1 MRPPLFPN
9 DRPLKPGWVSS
20 AFLLLG
26 GAFFVFFCAGLIA
39 TPARYIAPTRD
50 VAMSAILHAAIL
62 GWLLS
67 AGYGAVYLLL
77 PALGAARGG
86 DSLAGKAHF
95 VLHAVALCWMLPAF
109 ARWDLAGVAHA
120 GALMLAGFVICAALC
135 MGSLEKGP
143 RLPMVQITLV
153 SSMVW
158 LLLTLVLGI
167 LAAANYYWAFLPMST
182 LRAVHAAMHAGFGGY
197 VVLLLIGLSYPLFQ
211 VETQGSMERR
221 LWIFLLCNSGLY
233 LSVLG
238 IAFGLPLLTPAVLL
252 VLSGM
257 VLYLMEAMAGLP
269 LRAKPAG
276 AWVWGLF
283 AGFLSILLLMGV
295 GLALGLAATRAPV
308 ITGRLENLYGFWWI
322 ALATGLPLWA
332 AIGRMLNPGAG
343 MRRKVWRFLLIYLVA
358 VAVGGWGILAGDAR
372 GVRAGGL
379 LLLFGGAGLLHAF
392 LPGLAAFLFRR
403 GSSDETPA
411 LSAEEALP
419 AAGGFPRSAFV
430 WALAAAVVAW
440 VTAGFLPDADARRFR
455 AEVADRSVAM
465 SGDGPSC
472 WIRPA
477 LGFKDDSLARGR
489 NLYGE
494 HCAACHGTTGAGD
507 GSAAIYLYPKPRNFT
522 AGQFK
527 LRSTASGMPTD
538 EDLYGVLTTGMPGSS
553 MPAFSHLS
561 EQSRRDLVGYVK
573 RLSQAEEDGRM
584 VNWFKETPPGSSL
597 PTPHKPEFTP
607 ELAAAGKRVYQA
619 QDCKRCHGPEGL
631 GDGPEAGTL
640 KDAWGGVL
648 RPRSL
653 ARDPFLGGDSA
664 EAIFLRTATGI
675 GGTPMTAYPDSKISP
690 ADRWALAAYIRSLR
704 EQAGT
709 LGESAASASAA
720 PVARRVQGSLPSSPS
735 DPAWNAMAGA
745 VITIGPIWRTSDPTR
760 QVTLRAAHDGQDLA
774 VLLEWA
780 NPAPAAGGGR
790 VQDFVDRAALQ
801 FSLHAKPGFLGM
813 GDPFRPV
820 NLWQWSSR
828 RRVEGEDPKALM
840 TAVYPLKKA
849 EVYPEHRDLVYS
861 AMMAGNLVATE
872 TANAVEDANAQG
884 PGTLVLQSKSDQ
896 NVSGDSAWANGK
908 WRVFFRRRLAPQGR
922 ADVDLAPGRRVP
934 MALAVWDGRNRD
946 RNGQKNVSGWH
957 YLTIEP

>member
-9 DRPLKPGWVSS
+9 DRPLQPGLISS

-26 GAFFVFFCAGLIA
+26 GAFFIFFCFGLIA

-50 VAMSAILHAAIL
+50 VAMSAILHGAVL

-67 AGYGAVYLLL
+67 VGFGAIYLLL

-95 VLHAVALCWMLPAF
+95 FLHVVALCFLLPSF

-120 GALMLAGFVICAALC
+120 GTLLLLGFVLCAALC
-135 MGSLEKGP
+135 MGSFEKGP

-167 LAAANYYWAFLPMST
+167 LAAANYYWAFLPMGT
-182 LRAVHAAMHAGFGGY
+182 LRTVHAAMHAGFGGY

-238 IAFGLPLLTPAVLL
+238 IAFGLPLLTPSVLL
-252 VLSGM
+252 VLAGL
-257 VLYLMEAMAGLP
+257 VLYLMEAMVGLQV
-269 LRAKPAG
+269 RAKPVG
-276 AWVWGLF
+276 AWVSGLF

-308 ITGRLENLYGFWWI
+308 LTGRLENFYGFWWI

-332 AIGRMLNPGAG
+332 VVGRMLRPGAG
-343 MRRKVWRFLLIYLVA
+343 MQRKTWRFLLIYLAA
-358 VAVGGWGILAGDAR
+358 VAVGGWGILVGNAR

-379 LLLFGGAGLLHAF
+379 LLLLGGAGWLHAF
-392 LPGLAAFLFRR
+392 LPGLVAFLFRR
-403 GSSDETPA
+403 RATGAPSPDADAP
-411 LSAEEALP
+411 LP
-419 AAGGFPRSAFV
+419 AATRNARPALA
-430 WALAAAVVAW
+430 WALGATVVAW
-440 VTAGFLPDADARRFR
+440 GIAGYLPDANARRFR
-455 AEVADRSVAM
+455 AETSDRSVAM

-477 LGFKDDSLARGR
+477 LGFKDDTLARGR

-494 HCAACHGTTGAGD
+494 HCATCHGATGAGD
-507 GSAAIYLYPKPRNFT
+507 GSAAVYLYPKPRNFT

-538 EDLYGVLTTGMPGSS
+538 EDLYGVLTAGMPGSS

-561 EQSRRDLVGYVK
+561 EQSRRDLVAYVK
-573 RLSQAEEDGRM
+573 RLSQAEEDGRL

-640 KDAWGGVL
+640 KDAWGGTL
-648 RPRSL
+648 RPRSFV
-653 ARDPFLGGDSA
+653 RDPFIGGDSA

-709 LGESAASASAA
+709 LGEGATSVSVG
-720 PVARRVQGSLPSSPS
+720 PVARRIQGNLPSSSS
-735 DPAWNAMAGA
+735 DPAWDAVAGA

-760 QVTLRAAHDGQDLA
+760 HVTLRAAHDGKDLA
-774 VLLEWA
+774 VRLEWA

-828 RRVEGEDPKALM
+828 RRVEGEDPRALM
-840 TAVYPLKKA
+840 AAVYPQKKA
-849 EVYPEHRDLVYS
+849 DIYPDRRELVYS

-872 TANAVEDANAQG
+872 AANAVEDANAQG
-884 PGTLVLQSKSDQ
+884 PGTLVLQAKSDQ
-896 NVSGDSAWANGK
+896 NVSGDSAWANGQ
-908 WRVFFRRRLAPQGR
+908 WRVAFRRSLAPQGR
-922 ADVDLAPGRRVP
+922 ADVDLTPGRRVP

-946 RNGQKNVSGWH
+946 RNGQKNVSGWLF
-957 YLTIEP
+957 LTIEP